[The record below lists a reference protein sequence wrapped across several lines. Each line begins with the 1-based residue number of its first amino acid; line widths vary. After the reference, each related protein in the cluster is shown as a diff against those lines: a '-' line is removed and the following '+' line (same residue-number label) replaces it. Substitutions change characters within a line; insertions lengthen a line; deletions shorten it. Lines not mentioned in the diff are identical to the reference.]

1 MKKFLCSLVFLII
14 LSSFVS
20 LNTFAHAKPEQISIN
35 DFSGVISDTVKE
47 YITAKNDILF
57 EKTEAKIIFVTTDGT
72 ENLYINEYAQ
82 KLYSDWDVDYMG
94 KKNSILIVIDTQS
107 GEYGFARGKGI
118 RYALPDSE
126 IYRYMINYFEPHYSA
141 GSNDK
146 AVMSLYNAIA
156 RWYEGQYNG
165 LSLSL
170 DDNIDSYM
178 YGIREKE
185 VDIKE
190 SKLWVW
196 VSLVVC
202 IIILFVVLKIKRDYK
217 LRMRKNERRKH
228 KKKQQVDIDKI
239 VRT

>member
-1 MKKFLCSLVFLII
+1 MKKFLCSLLFIIVLLSFLC
-14 LSSFVS
+14 LH
-20 LNTFAHAKPEQISIN
+20 TFAHAKPEQISIN
-35 DFSGVISDTVKE
+35 DFSGVISDTLKE

-57 EKTEAKIIFVTTDGT
+57 EKTQAKIIFVTTEDT
-72 ENLYINEYAQ
+72 ENLSINEYAQ
-82 KLYSDWDVDYMG
+82 KLYSDWNVGYIG
-94 KKNSILIVIDTQS
+94 RKNSIFIVIDTEKS
-107 GEYGFARGKGI
+107 EYAFVRGKGI
-118 RYALPDSE
+118 RYALPETE
-126 IYRYMINYFEPHYSA
+126 IYQYMINHFEPHYSA

-146 AVMSLYNAIA
+146 AVMSLYNALG
-156 RWYEGQYNG
+156 RWYEDQYNG

-190 SKLWVW
+190 SKFWVW
-196 VSLVVC
+196 VSLAVC
-202 IIILFVVLKIKRDYK
+202 IIIFFVVLKIKRDYR
-217 LRMRKNERRKH
+217 LRMRKNERRKL